1 MFKENV
7 IINGSRWIGLAEKES
22 PSRSPLETKYHFS
35 VIQCSTT
42 LFKFFRVYPVEVME
56 TQGWKRATTVN
67 LPWVKKM
74 LKFLLHTADMVD
86 DDDQVKE
93 KPSSKKMR
101 MSEERGAM

>member
-1 MFKENV
+1 MLRNAFV
-7 IINGSRWIGLAEKES
+7 HQRTFGGAT
-22 PSRSPLETKYHFS
+22 ETRRHQ
-35 VIQCSTT
+35 VLPIH
-42 LFKFFRVYPVEVME
+42 PVEVME

-74 LKFLLHTADMVD
+74 LKFLLHPADMVD

-93 KPSSKKMR
+93 EPSSKKMR